1 LSEQQRFRHG
11 TNIDRDPACQRC
23 GDRERRRDA
32 FRIELEKVGS
42 GHSRSEGA
50 KREGWMPTLVVVKV

>member
-1 LSEQQRFRHG
+1 MILLASDAA
-11 TNIDRDPACQRC
+11 IDVQ
-23 GDRERRRDA
+23 GREVALRAALRRRDA

-42 GHSRSEGA
+42 GPSGSEGA